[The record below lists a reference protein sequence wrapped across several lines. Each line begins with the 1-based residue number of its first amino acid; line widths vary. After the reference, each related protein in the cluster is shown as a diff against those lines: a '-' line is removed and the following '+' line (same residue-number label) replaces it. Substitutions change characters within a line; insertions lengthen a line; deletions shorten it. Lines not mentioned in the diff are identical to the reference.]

1 MKFATIADM
10 MLVMATTLIV
20 QKLKRRNNDTIKI
33 DRNGIN
39 NQGR

>member
-33 DRNGIN
+33 DRNRIN